1 MNTRF
6 FSLISLAAV
15 VLLVVSPPL
24 LADAPDPRIRVSG
37 QAEVSIAPDMAL
49 LQLIPSICIELDLK
63 VV

>member
-24 LADAPDPRIRVSG
+24 LADAPDPQIRVSG
-37 QAEVSIAPDMAL
+37 QAEVKKL
-49 LQLIPSICIELDLK
+49 
-63 VV
+63 